1 MQIASLTRKAEKMP
15 DVAVPAHNRII
26 GLFACST
33 THVVA
38 IAKKPDRRRLGH
50 HDHRAHQQCDR
61 VEVNR
66 PVGICK
72 SHLWG
77 SSR

>member
-38 IAKKPDRRRLGH
+38 IAKKPDRRRL
-50 HDHRAHQQCDR
+50 ATMII
-61 VEVNR
+61 VPTSNV
-66 PVGICK
+66 IA
-72 SHLWG
+72 
-77 SSR
+77 SRSIAL